1 MNGDKKPLIS
11 IIVPSFNEEKHISR
25 CLDSILN
32 QTFTDFE
39 VLCVDDNSTDRT
51 FEIIKEY
58 SEKDSRIIPLKNP
71 GKGVSSARNF
81 GLDNSNGDY
90 IGFVDSDDFIQPQ
103 MYEFLYRAIK
113 ENNCE
118 ISVCRYDKLSEFEQ
132 KTFEYS
138 CRECQSEE
146 FINLYDMGFVK
157 KNELTLTSACMK
169 LIKKNLLNRSEK
181 FSNYK
186 IGEDT
191 IFCAD
196 LWTKTDKIFLVDS
209 PLYCYYTNTES
220 VSYTEVWHEKWFDL
234 IETRFIAFEKFSAL
248 KNSLTSSFYLE
259 RGMKLLLSYRF
270 NIKGTPNEE
279 KFRKPIKKYFKKY
292 IGVYLK
298 CNDISLKNKLF
309 VSVFFLFPFLYTA
322 FRKMTDSTL

>member
-1 MNGDKKPLIS
+1 MSNDKKPLIS
-11 IIVPSFNEEKHISR
+11 IIVPSFNEEKNIAR
-25 CLDSILN
+25 CLESILN
-32 QTFTDFE
+32 QTFSDFE
-39 VLCVDDNSTDRT
+39 VLCVDDNSEDST
-51 FEIIKEY
+51 FKIISKY
-58 SEKDSRIIPLKNP
+58 SEKDSRIKPLRNP

-81 GLDNSNGDY
+81 GIENANGNY

-103 MYEFLYRAIK
+103 MYEFLLKAIK
-113 ENNCE
+113 ENDCK
-118 ISVCRYDKLSEFEQ
+118 ISVCRYEKTSEF
-132 KTFEYS
+132 KVKNFNYN
-138 CRECQSEE
+138 CRECFSEE
-146 FINLYDMGFVK
+146 FINFYDMNLVE

-169 LIKKNLLNRSEK
+169 LISKDLIDKSEK
-181 FSNYK
+181 FSDYK

-191 IFCAD
+191 VFCAD
-196 LWTKTDKIFLVDS
+196 LWINAGKIFLVDS

-279 KFRKPIKKYFKKY
+279 KFRKPIKNYFKKY
-292 IGVYLK
+292 IASYLK
-298 CNDISLKNKLF
+298 CNDISIKNKLF
-309 VSVFFLFPFLYTA
+309 VSVFFIFPFLYTV

>member
-1 MNGDKKPLIS
+1 MNGEKSPLIS
-11 IIVPSFNEEKHISR
+11 IIVPSYNEEKNISR

-39 VLCVDDNSTDRT
+39 IICVDDNSTDST

-58 SEKDSRIIPLKNP
+58 SVKDSRIKAFKNP
-71 GKGVSSARNF
+71 EKGVSSARNF
-81 GLDNSNGDY
+81 GIENSNGNY

-103 MYEFLYRAIK
+103 MYEFLLRAIN

-118 ISVCRYDKLSEFEQ
+118 MSVCRYEKTSEFIQ
-132 KTFEYS
+132 KNFEYN

-146 FINLYDMGFVK
+146 FINFYDADFVA

-169 LIKKNLLNRSEK
+169 LVSKNLLKRSEK
-181 FSNYK
+181 FSKYK

-196 LWTKTDKIFLVDS
+196 LWINTDKIFLVDS
-209 PLYCYYTNTES
+209 PLYCYYTNLES

-234 IETRFIAFEKFSAL
+234 IETRFIAYEKFKSL
-248 KNSLTSSFYLE
+248 KNSITSSFYLE

-270 NIKGTPNEE
+270 NIKGTENEE
-279 KFRKPIKKYFKKY
+279 KFKKPVKNYFKKY
-292 IGVYLK
+292 LKFYLK
-298 CNDISLKNKLF
+298 CSDISLKNKLF
-309 VSVFFLFPFLYTA
+309 ISVFYFFPFLYTA

>member
-1 MNGDKKPLIS
+1 MNGEKNPVIS
-11 IIVPSFNEEKHISR
+11 VIVPSFNEEKHIAR

-39 VLCVDDNSTDRT
+39 VLCVDDNSTDST
-51 FEIIKEY
+51 FDIIKEY
-58 SEKDSRIIPLKNP
+58 SLKDSRIKPLKNP

-81 GLDNSNGDY
+81 GLENSCGDY

-103 MYEFLYRAIK
+103 MYEFLLRTIL

-118 ISVCRYDKLSEFEQ
+118 MSVCRYEKTSEFIS
-132 KTFEYS
+132 KNFNYNS
-138 CRECQSEE
+138 RECFAEE
-146 FINLYDMGFVK
+146 FVSFNDAEFVT
-157 KNELTLTSACMK
+157 KNELSLTGVWSK
-169 LIKKNLLNRSEK
+169 LVKKDLILKSNK
-181 FSNYK
+181 FQNFR

-196 LWTKTDKIFLVDS
+196 LWTKTDKIFLVDL
-209 PLYCYYTNTES
+209 PLYCYFTNTES
-220 VSYTEVWHEKWFDL
+220 VSYTEIWHEKWFDL
-234 IETRFIAFEKFSAL
+234 IETRFIAFEKFKTL
-248 KNSLTSSFYLE
+248 NNTLTSSFYLE
-259 RGMKLLLSYRF
+259 KGMKLLLSYRF

-279 KFRKPIKKYFKKY
+279 KFINPIKNYFKKY
-292 IGVYLK
+292 ISVYLK

-309 VSVFFLFPFLYTA
+309 VTLFFFFPFLYTA

>member
-1 MNGDKKPLIS
+1 MNGEKNPVIS
-11 IIVPSFNEEKHISR
+11 IIVPSFNEEKHINR

-39 VLCVDDNSTDRT
+39 VLCVDDNSTDST
-51 FEIIKEY
+51 FDIIKEY
-58 SEKDSRIIPLKNP
+58 SLKDSRIKPLKNP

-81 GLDNSNGDY
+81 GIENASGNY

-103 MYEFLYRAIK
+103 MYEFLLRAIT
-113 ENNCE
+113 ENYCE
-118 ISVCRYDKLSEFEQ
+118 MSVCRYDKLSEFEE
-132 KTFEYS
+132 KTFDYN
-138 CRECQSEE
+138 CRECFAEE
-146 FINLYDMGFVK
+146 FVNFYDIDFVS

-169 LIKKNLLNRSEK
+169 IIKKDLLKKGEK
-181 FSNYK
+181 FFKYR

-196 LWTKTDKIFLVDS
+196 LWTKTDKIFLVDL

-220 VSYTEVWHEKWFDL
+220 VSYTEIWHEKWFDL
-234 IETRFIAFEKFSAL
+234 IETRFIAFEKFKAL

-259 RGMKLLLSYRF
+259 KGMKLLLSFRF
-270 NIKGTPNEE
+270 NTNGTPNEE
-279 KFRKPIKKYFKKY
+279 KFKKPIKNYFKKY
-292 IGVYLK
+292 ISVYLK
-298 CNDISLKNKLF
+298 CGDISLKNKLF
-309 VSVFFLFPFLYTA
+309 VTLFFFFPFLYTA

>member
-1 MNGDKKPLIS
+1 MNGEKSPLIS
-11 IIVPSFNEEKHISR
+11 IIVPSFNEEKNISR

-32 QTFTDFE
+32 QTLNDFE
-39 VLCVDDNSTDRT
+39 VICVDDNSTDST

-58 SEKDSRIIPLKNP
+58 SVKDNRIKAYKNP
-71 GKGVSSARNF
+71 HKGVSSARNF
-81 GLDNSNGDY
+81 GISKAEGLY

-113 ENNCE
+113 ENECKLA
-118 ISVCRYDKLSEFEQ
+118 VCRYEKTSEFI
-132 KTFEYS
+132 KKSFEYN
-138 CRECQSEE
+138 CRECKSEE
-146 FINLYDMGFVK
+146 FVNFYDMDFVS

-169 LIKKNLLNRSEK
+169 LIEKDFLSDCENFKK
-181 FSNYK
+181 YK

-196 LWTKTDKIFLVDS
+196 LWIKAGKIFLVDS
-209 PLYCYYTNTES
+209 PLYCYYTNLES

-234 IETRFIAFEKFSAL
+234 IETRFIAYEKFKNL
-248 KNSLTSSFYLE
+248 KNSVTATFYLE

-270 NIKGTPNEE
+270 NTKGTPNEK
-279 KFRKPIKKYFKKY
+279 KFKKPIKNYFKKY
-292 IGVYLK
+292 IKIYLK
-298 CNDISLKNKLF
+298 CADISFKNKLF
-309 VSVFFLFPFLYTA
+309 VFVFYLFPFLYEM

>member
-1 MNGDKKPLIS
+1 MSGKKKTVIS

-39 VLCVDDNSTDRT
+39 ILCVDDNSTDST
-51 FEIIKEY
+51 FDIIKEY
-58 SEKDSRIIPLKNP
+58 SVKDSRVKPLKNP
-71 GKGVSSARNF
+71 AKGVSSARNF
-81 GLDNSNGDY
+81 GIENASGDY

-103 MYEFLYRAIK
+103 MYEFLLKAIQ

-118 ISVCRYDKLSEFEQ
+118 MSVCRYDKLSEFEE
-132 KTFEYS
+132 KIFDYNS
-138 CRECQSEE
+138 RECFTEE
-146 FINLYDMGFVK
+146 FIHFSDADFTSK
-157 KNELTLTSACMK
+157 KELSLTGVWTK
-169 LIKKNLLNRSEK
+169 LINKDLISKCDK
-181 FSNYK
+181 FQNFR

-196 LWTKTDKIFLVDS
+196 LWTKTGRIFLVDL

-234 IETRFIAFEKFSAL
+234 IETRFIAFEKFKAL
-248 KNSLTSSFYLE
+248 KNKFTSSFYLE

-270 NIKGTPNEE
+270 NIKGTENEK
-279 KFRKPIKKYFKKY
+279 KFKKPIKNYFKKY
-292 IGVYLK
+292 IYVYLK

-309 VSVFFLFPFLYTA
+309 VSLFFIFPFLYEA